1 MSKLKYIFL
10 YTNIYIYIRTTVEIH
25 HQVDISFGQGV
36 NTFIYMLGGSIIVGF
51 LIGLI
56 CALVTIFQ

>member
-10 YTNIYIYIRTTVEIH
+10 YIYIYIRTTVEIH

-51 LIGLI
+51 LIGLL
-56 CALVTIFQ
+56 CALVPIFQ